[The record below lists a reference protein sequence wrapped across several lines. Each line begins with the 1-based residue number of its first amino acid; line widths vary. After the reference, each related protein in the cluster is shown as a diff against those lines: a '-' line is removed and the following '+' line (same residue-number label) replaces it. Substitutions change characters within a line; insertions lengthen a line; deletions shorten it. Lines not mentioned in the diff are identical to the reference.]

1 MGRSCNLQSG
11 IAGPVVIGIVAVVVM
26 AIIGYFT
33 LAAMRDWCPFE
44 PELPPPPAPAPAPE
58 PAPTPTPAPPPPTPK
73 PQPPANKAPDIHDLD
88 FVERKIIGVGD
99 IASVRVTATDVEKED
114 LAYVWDARRGYIPE
128 EGLTTWKVEV
138 DYWAPDS
145 AGLDAIT
152 VNVTDLHLNTSTEV
166 KSFFVYDQKTAK
178 EAQSYLEQGIFL
190 AQINDYGR
198 SVEQLTKLADIVPE
212 FHEAY
217 LLRGQA
223 YTELEAYQQAIDDYR
238 MYIELEPTDVDAYL
252 LRARANLLWG
262 YRDEALLDI
271 ETFYS
276 LAESAEPWRLK
287 PLVEPYEDLRTDRE
301 RLMWLNDAVS
311 PDVLL
316 PNYLQ

>member
-1 MGRSCNLQSG
+1 MGRIGNVQGGAST
-11 IAGPVVIGIVAVVVM
+11 IVVISIVGVVVM

-33 LAAMRDWCPFE
+33 LAAMQDWWPFE
-44 PELPPPPAPAPAPE
+44 PKPGPE
-58 PAPTPTPAPPPPTPK
+58 PPSPLPNQAP
-73 PQPPANKAPDIHDLD
+73 QIHDLD

-99 IASVRVTATDVEKED
+99 IASVRVTATDPEKED
-114 LAYVWDARRGYIPE
+114 LVYVWDARRGYIPE
-128 EGLTTWKVEV
+128 EGLKTWKVEV

-178 EAQSYLEQGIFL
+178 EAQSYLEQGVFL
-190 AQINDYGR
+190 AQINDYRG
-198 SVEQLTKLADIVPE
+198 SVEQLIKLADIVPE

-223 YTELEAYQQAIDDYR
+223 YTELEDYQQAIADYR

-262 YRDEALLDI
+262 YRDKALSDVEI
-271 ETFYS
+271 FYS
-276 LAESAEPWRLK
+276 LAESAEPWRLE
-287 PLVEPYEDLRTDRE
+287 PLVEPYKDLRTDSE
-301 RLMWLNDAVS
+301 RLMWLDEAVS
-311 PDVLL
+311 PGVLL
-316 PNYLQ
+316 PGYLQW